1 MIRIAAILFCL
12 TLTALFPA
20 TKATA
25 QVTIESI
32 EVGTSVD
39 DRTLTG
45 AGDMF
50 SNDVNTLYCFTK
62 VSGAEHT
69 PVLKHI
75 WYHGDEEKASV
86 NLTIRTPSFRTWSSK
101 KIWHTWTGEWRVDI
115 VDTSGTVLASKSFTI
130 SE

>member
-1 MIRIAAILFCL
+1 MRQTVTSLFSL
-12 TLTALFPA
+12 ALISMFMA
-20 TKATA
+20 SSALA
-25 QVTIESI
+25 QITIESI

-39 DRTLTG
+39 DRTLVG

-50 SNDVNTLYCFTK
+50 ANDVNTLYCFTK
-62 VSGAEHT
+62 ISGAENT

-86 NLTIRTPSFRTWSSK
+86 DLTIRTPSFRTWSSK

-115 VDTSGTVLASKSFTI
+115 VDTAGTVLASKSFTI